1 MKTIATSMAAAVLAS
16 LACAAQERPEGPP
29 PHPPHPPM
37 PLLNALDAD
46 GDGNIS
52 AAEIEAAA
60 TALKNMDSDG
70 DGTVTREELRPKQP
84 EGAPQAPRDQSYEGA
99 PRQGPPGGNGQED
112 GEEGTRAQGSR
123 HPMPPL
129 MATMDKNRDG
139 KLSMEEISQA
149 PESLV
154 KLDRNKDG
162 ELTPRELHPPRPSR
176 EDNGEQEEAPR
187 GPDRGGR
194 TGRQGPAPTG
204 P

>member
-1 MKTIATSMAAAVLAS
+1 MAAAVLAS
-16 LACAAQERPEGPP
+16 LACAAQERTENPP
-29 PHPPHPPM
+29 PHPPPYRPA
-37 PLLNALDAD
+37 PLLKALDAD

-52 AAEIEAAA
+52 AAEIEAAV

-84 EGAPQAPRDQSYEGA
+84 EGEPQAPQDQSYKGE
-99 PRQGPPGGNGQED
+99 PRQDRRTGRGQED
-112 GEEGTRAQGSR
+112 GEGGGRAQG

-139 KLSMEEISQA
+139 KLSTEEISQA

-162 ELTPRELHPPRPSR
+162 ELTPRELHPPQPPR
-176 EDNGEQEEAPR
+176 EDHGEQEEAPR

-194 TGRQGPAPTG
+194 TGPQGPAPTG